1 MNSLSIHIKFLL
13 TCLLLT
19 STITYSKLKI
29 EITDGVQE
37 PLKIAIVPFSQ
48 ERHASPHNKLHKIIA
63 SDLESFGEFK
73 VIQPQEMLSFPTNE
87 EEVFYRD
94 WKLLGVKYLLFGSFE
109 ESDENERL
117 TVSYYLFDISRGKR
131 LYIGLINSPVKSLRK
146 LAHKISDKVYQKI
159 NGIPGIFSTKLVYVA
174 KPKIM
179 EDIYHLR
186 ISDIDGWN
194 DVSIFSSSQPLLSPD
209 WSPMGD
215 KIAYV
220 SFEKGYSQI
229 FIQELSSGRRK
240 ALELQQ
246 GINSAPSWS
255 PDGQYIAAVLSKSG
269 NPDIFI
275 YDLKRDYWN
284 QLTFHY
290 GIDTE
295 PTWSRNGKHI
305 LFTSNRSGSPQIYEM
320 NVSSGRIK
328 RKTFEGSYNARG
340 RYLSDGR
347 NIALIHR
354 REDLFHVAIQ
364 NLRNGKLTI
373 LTDTS
378 LDESPTISPNGNVI
392 IYATKKNDKGILSG
406 ITIDAKTKFI
416 LPSMIGEV
424 REPAWSPLLK

>member
-1 MNSLSIHIKFLL
+1 
-13 TCLLLT
+13 
-19 STITYSKLKI
+19 
-29 EITDGVQE
+29 
-37 PLKIAIVPFSQ
+37 
-48 ERHASPHNKLHKIIA
+48 
-63 SDLESFGEFK
+63 
-73 VIQPQEMLSFPTNE
+73 
-87 EEVFYRD
+87 
-94 WKLLGVKYLLFGSFE
+94 
-109 ESDENERL
+109 
-117 TVSYYLFDISRGKR
+117 
-131 LYIGLINSPVKSLRK
+131 
-146 LAHKISDKVYQKI
+146 
-159 NGIPGIFSTKLVYVA
+159 
-174 KPKIM
+174 M
-179 EDIYHLR
+179 EDIYHLK

-295 PTWSRNGKHI
+295 PAWSSNGKHI
-305 LFTSNRSGSPQIYEM
+305 LFTSNRSGSPQIYEI